1 MIRSNLIITPFF
13 FQRQYQQQNRPANPT
28 EFQPTEQQQPQ
39 QAIAF
44 DSSAFPTLGGG
55 AQPTQAAMPMPTAM
69 PIATATPT
77 ITADLVTAQGDTD
90 AQKQFL
96 GEHLYPKVAAMDQ
109 DNAGRIV
116 GMILEAYSQ
125 DQIIENLGN
134 EASLKV
140 SVDRAVST
148 IQEHNNTQQ

>member
-1 MIRSNLIITPFF
+1 
-13 FQRQYQQQNRPANPT
+13 
-28 EFQPTEQQQPQ
+28 
-39 QAIAF
+39 
-44 DSSAFPTLGGG
+44 
-55 AQPTQAAMPMPTAM
+55 
-69 PIATATPT
+69 
-77 ITADLVTAQGDTD
+77 
-90 AQKQFL
+90 
-96 GEHLYPKVAAMDQ
+96 MDQ
-109 DNAGRIV
+109 ENAGRIV